1 MWKRGASP
9 RAAQGIIAASKVRA
23 VMEGRLNVA
32 FEDIQDLAKPI
43 LRHRLILNFDSI
55 SENLRAEDIIDKVI
69 EELKV
74 V

>member
-1 MWKRGASP
+1 
-9 RAAQGIIAASKVRA
+9 
-23 VMEGRLNVA
+23 MEGRLNVA